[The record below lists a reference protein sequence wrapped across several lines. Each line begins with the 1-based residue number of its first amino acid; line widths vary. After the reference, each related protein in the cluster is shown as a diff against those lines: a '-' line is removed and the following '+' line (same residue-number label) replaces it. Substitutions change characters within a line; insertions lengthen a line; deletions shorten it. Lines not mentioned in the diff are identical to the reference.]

1 MSPLWTERL
10 ELALTPKR
18 IAIARHQRMTDRVL
32 ASRTFACP
40 EISEGPNWQGALDTL
55 AQALHERTWQ
65 RAGAEIVLSNHFVR
79 YRVLPRPRAVRAPAE
94 LSAYVKHRLA
104 ATFGEIAHTWA
115 VRTSRNGN
123 DSILVAAVDQALV
136 DQLRDTLRTAE
147 VRITSIQPFLMAAF
161 NRVRNRFGR
170 EALWYVLIEPGKSC
184 FAAIREGNWLEI
196 ETHRGDEVLP
206 MLPVLLEQ
214 AGAGNDVV
222 MDIKRVVVDA
232 PNLQHATMPQREG
245 WSFVDARTLQRR
257 RERAPFSTMK
267 MALAG

>member
-10 ELALTPKR
+10 EIALTPRR

-32 ASRTFACP
+32 ASRTFTCP
-40 EISEGPNWQGALDTL
+40 ELDEGPVWQAALDTL
-55 AQALHERTWQ
+55 AQALHERAWQ
-65 RAGAEIVLSNHFVR
+65 RAGAQLVLSNHFVR
-79 YRVLPRPRAVRAPAE
+79 YQVLPRPRAVRAPAE
-94 LSAYVKHRLA
+94 LGAYVKHRLA
-104 ATFGEIAHTWA
+104 ATFGEVAHTWA

-136 DQLRDTLRTAE
+136 DQLRDTLRAAE

-170 EALWYVLIEPGKSC
+170 DALWYVLIEPGKSC
-184 FAAIREGNWLEI
+184 LAAIRDGKWVEI
-196 ETHRGDEVLP
+196 ETRRGDESLSA
-206 MLPVLLEQ
+206 LPVLLEQ
-214 AGAGNDVV
+214 TAAGNDIV
-222 MDIKRVVVDA
+222 MGIKRVVIDA

-245 WSFVDARTLQRR
+245 WTFIDARSLQRR

-267 MALAG
+267 LALAG